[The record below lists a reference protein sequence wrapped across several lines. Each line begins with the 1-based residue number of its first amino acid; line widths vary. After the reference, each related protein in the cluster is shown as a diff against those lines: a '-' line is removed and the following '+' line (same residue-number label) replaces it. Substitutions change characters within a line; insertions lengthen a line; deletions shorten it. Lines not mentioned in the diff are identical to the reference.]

1 MRIGLVCPMLSF
13 VGGVQRHVLMLG
25 KALAQRD
32 VEVVYFSPAPQ
43 NSPGL
48 PTPHV
53 QLGNAV
59 VLPNF
64 NGSWNDYSVTTQSKD
79 ELSSLIMEHGI
90 DILHFHSLIVPFASW
105 QFLEAS
111 PVTNIATLH
120 SGWEKN
126 SPVEGVIPV
135 MEFLV
140 KNLKQKLTQTIAVSQ
155 TALNC
160 ERYFADKNTIIIPNP
175 IDIAA
180 YRQPKARPA
189 GLASNR
195 CNIIFVGRLDKRKGF
210 IELLHAIKELPQ
222 SVREAVLVHV
232 IGAGPLETIGKTY
245 IAEAELSQTVCLLGR
260 LSESEKIAYLQH
272 GDIFVAPSLAG
283 ESFGIVLTEAMAAGL
298 PIICGNNAGYAETM
312 REYPNQEFILDPSK
326 PRLFAR
332 AIQKMVADADLRV
345 KLAVWG
351 SVEVKQYDINRIVE
365 LHLALYR
372 RLLTRRA

>member
-25 KALAQRD
+25 KALAERG

-64 NGSWNDYSVTTQSKD
+64 NGSWNDYSVTTQSKE
-79 ELSSLIMEHGI
+79 ELAALIKQHQI
-90 DILHFHSLIVPFASW
+90 DILHFHSLVVPFASW

-111 PVTNIATLH
+111 PVLNMATLH
-120 SGWEKN
+120 SGWEKD
-126 SPVEGVIPV
+126 SPVESVIPV

-155 TALNC
+155 TALHC

-175 IDIAA
+175 IDLAV
-180 YRQPKARPA
+180 YHQPTQRPA
-189 GLASNR
+189 DLSPDR
-195 CNIIFVGRLDKRKGF
+195 CNLVFVGRLDKRKGF
-210 IELLHAIKELPQ
+210 IELLHAIKALPQ
-222 SVREAVLVHV
+222 KTREKIMLHV
-232 IGAGPLETIGKTY
+232 IGAGPLETIGRTF
-245 IAEAELSQTVCLLGR
+245 ISEASLSTFVQLHGR
-260 LSESEKIAYLQH
+260 LPELEKIAYLQH

-298 PIICGNNAGYAETM
+298 PIICGNNTGYAETM
-312 REYPNQEFILDPSK
+312 RDYPDQSLVLDPSK
-326 PRLFAR
+326 PRVFAR
-332 AIQKMVADADLRV
+332 AIQKLVDDSKLRSE
-345 KLAVWG
+345 LALWG
-351 SVEVKQYDINRIVE
+351 KSEVKQYDINRIVE
-365 LHLALYR
+365 LHISLYQ
-372 RLLTRRA
+372 RLLAR